1 MAEIIRYGAG
11 GVPYKG
17 TVGPTSTEEVVAPE
31 PVEEKEP
38 EVFDNFNQAR
48 EEEIKEPEMFEES
61 NLEEDFEIPAFL
73 RKQKN

>member
-1 MAEIIRYGAG
+1 MTEVIRYGAG

-38 EVFDNFNQAR
+38 EV
-48 EEEIKEPEMFEES
+48 EISFI
-61 NLEEDFEIPAFL
+61 EDDRPLTDEQVA
-73 RKQKN
+73 KKTEGKK